1 MSKNKELKKHNEEL
15 RIEIKA
21 CEKIQNEQ
29 GKELMKVNEETD
41 FYYKIKSLSEELR
54 MQKQRNK
61 ESSEKAAAE
70 KDKNSKYKDK
80 IRSLEQKIK
89 KLTSEGTEDT
99 PNKSKEA
106 KFMSARIED
115 LEITNESLQRKL
127 DTANKRM
134 KNTKIVMGNEA
145 KGCRQDLER
154 LEILYRDKDKECRLL
169 TLKLKELQR
178 IGKFPRLKP
187 LDLDLVSSDIGNN
200 RAKSTMRNQEQE
212 IFNPRLDFNSG
223 KVNNEAGIGTDRPKK
238 TKLLPSKIY
247 NVQKNNISIHTDTEA
262 ADRSIVIK
270 PTKQKA
276 LPQIKTDSITR
287 NKNHLKEVSSTEP
300 FKRPRADSIES
311 DEDKKKQVVEEKV
324 VEEKVVEE
332 KVVKRIT
339 KPETPKAREKSPEE
353 VVKPVSIA
361 KPKEKKRIDIKKL
374 TQKLISNKPSQENI
388 ETEELESKLE
398 KVEEVKTSQVKAEQ
412 IKEAIPEAKQHK
424 VEQTKEVSD
433 EELES
438 EEEESEEEIEN
449 PTSKFESGLIHLD
462 HQMNTPKVIETEAQD
477 NELANK
483 IFNSNKEEDK
493 DEIQHIETYKSTNSN
508 RLAVNSAAEGYVDEI
523 IQKVSDVESIS
534 LKQKKSASEI
544 QAEVIKS
551 IQSMISTK
559 VQAKETEVN
568 NSKIENAK
576 AHESDSGESEEEESE
591 EETEKASFKDY
602 KE

>member
-61 ESSEKAAAE
+61 ESSEKASAE

-80 IRSLEQKIK
+80 IRNLELKIK
-89 KLTSEGTEDT
+89 KLTNGGTEDT

-127 DTANKRM
+127 DTVNKRM

-212 IFNPRLDFNSG
+212 IFNPRLDLSSG
-223 KVNNEAGIGTDRPKK
+223 QIKSSEVTLGTVRPKK
-238 TKLLPSKIY
+238 TKLLSSKVY
-247 NVQKNNISIHTDTEA
+247 HVKNNVINLHTDTEV
-262 ADRSIVIK
+262 ADRSTVIK
-270 PTKQKA
+270 PMKQKA
-276 LPQIKTDSITR
+276 LPQIKIDSITR
-287 NKNHLKEVSSTEP
+287 NKNNAKDLSETEL

-311 DEDKKKQVVEEKV
+311 DDGKKKQVVEEEV
-324 VEEKVVEE
+324 IEKF
-332 KVVKRIT
+332 T
-339 KPETPKAREKSPEE
+339 KPETPKVREKSPEE
-353 VVKPVSIA
+353 VIKPASIA
-361 KPKEKKRIDIKKL
+361 KPKENKRIDIKKL
-374 TQKLISNKPSQENI
+374 TQKLISNKPSQEQI
-388 ETEELESKLE
+388 GTVKLE
-398 KVEEVKTSQVKAEQ
+398 NEKVKVEEAKINQ
-412 IKEAIPEAKQHK
+412 IKTEEIKEVIPELKPQK
-424 VEQTKEVSD
+424 IELNIEKSD
-433 EELES
+433 DELES

-449 PTSKFESGLIHLD
+449 HKSKVKTEFIHLG
-462 HQMNTPKVIETEAQD
+462 QRMNTPKVIEIEKTD
-477 NELANK
+477 NELASK
-483 IFNSNKEEDK
+483 IFNSNKEENK
-493 DEIQHIETYKSTNSN
+493 DELENEVQHIETYKSTNSN
-508 RLAVNSAAEGYVDEI
+508 RLAINNAAEGYVDEI
-523 IQKVSDVESIS
+523 IQKVSDVESIY
-534 LKQKKSASEI
+534 LNQKKSASEV

-551 IQSMISTK
+551 IKSMISTK
-559 VQAKETEVN
+559 VQAN
-568 NSKIENAK
+568 NAK
-576 AHESDSGESEEEESE
+576 VEKSIKEDAIVQESDSGESEEEESE
-591 EETEKASFKDY
+591 EEAEKASFKDY